1 MKRKLKFIMAVAL
14 MAVLVLGGCGGEQKN
29 AQEES
34 ADNNF
39 LEDFAKGLEARW
51 DLSEADEKKEGYDEI
66 LVNSQE
72 YHDMMINYID
82 AELQTIEK
90 YQNEKFEDSQ
100 LQEIAIKYI
109 NLLKQHK
116 ECCDYMTVDYDR
128 YLTEYEPIYNERSKI
143 IKELVEDYGLT
154 VDDKYQDILNEFL
167 VNSKLVEET
176 EDKESAVKSLVDS
189 IQFQMVNDDGYGY
202 KTYQA
207 IVENTTD
214 IDFETF
220 SVNINLLNGEG
231 VIVESFYDSVTN
243 FGKGVKAQ
251 LEFSTDKEFASTQVV
266 ADWWE

>member
-1 MKRKLKFIMAVAL
+1 MYKLT
-14 MAVLVLGGCGGEQKN
+14 
-29 AQEES
+29 
-34 ADNNF
+34 
-39 LEDFAKGLEARW
+39 R
-51 DLSEADEKKEGYDEI
+51 
-66 LVNSQE
+66 
-72 YHDMMINYID
+72 
-82 AELQTIEK
+82 
-90 YQNEKFEDSQ
+90 
-100 LQEIAIKYI
+100 
-109 NLLKQHK
+109 
-116 ECCDYMTVDYDR
+116 
-128 YLTEYEPIYNERSKI
+128 
-143 IKELVEDYGLT
+143 
-154 VDDKYQDILNEFL
+154 
-167 VNSKLVEET
+167 LVEET